1 MLPWTEGV
9 YSIPPERVVG
19 NSLELGY
26 EVVNGKP
33 VGIER
38 FIGSR
43 PTLVVGNFDGDY
55 QILEWTMAGC

>member
-1 MLPWTEGV
+1 MLPWTEAV

-38 FIGSR
+38 FIDHC
-43 PTLVVGNFDGDY
+43 PLLAV
-55 QILEWTMAGC
+55 A